1 MLSEKQVRE
10 IALFFLFSLPNEQL
24 ALASTEHVIA
34 KAKAKDVDASIS
46 HDHFLNLVLPL
57 CVSEWKYAFRH
68 LPKDKTTWTFSNHMK
83 VAVDLSSWLKFLKST
98 SENEILAV
106 ALKVR
111 FELDDRRLGELL
123 KVTEGTAQYR
133 LGKAYRTLGLD
144 VLAKSI

>member
-24 ALASTEHVIA
+24 ALVSTEHVIA
-34 KAKAKDVDASIS
+34 RAKAKDVDSSNS
-46 HDHFLNLVLPL
+46 HEDFLNMVLPL
-57 CVSEWKYAFRH
+57 CVSEWRYAFRH
-68 LPKDKTTWTFSNHMK
+68 LPKDKTTWVFSNQLRA
-83 VAVDLSSWLKFLKST
+83 VVDLASWLKFLKTNSD
-98 SENEILAV
+98 SEILAV

-111 FELDDRRLGELL
+111 FELSDRRLGELL

-144 VLAKSI
+144 ILAKSV